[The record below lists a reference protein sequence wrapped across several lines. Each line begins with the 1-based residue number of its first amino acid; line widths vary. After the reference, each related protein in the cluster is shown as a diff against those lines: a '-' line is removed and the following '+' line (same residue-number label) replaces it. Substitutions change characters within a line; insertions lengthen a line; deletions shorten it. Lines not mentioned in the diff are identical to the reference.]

1 MSTARKLKPQR
12 LPKPLKKPDTTVQ
25 VIVDLDEPVII
36 KKARELQIG
45 VPERLKTPKPK
56 KPMKRNKAL
65 QIPRQKGKKDIGS
78 PKYSRDEILQKLNE
92 AFSIGCTD
100 VEACCY
106 AGISPRLL
114 YILQNEIEDFVQIK
128 EVLKAKPKLLARK
141 TIFESLGNVETA
153 KWFIERAIPDEFSLR
168 PQVELTQ
175 VNVLTDERKAEI
187 ATATKAWSYV
197 DPNEDELD
205 SDYEIDNT

>member
-12 LPKPLKKPDTTVQ
+12 LPKPVKKPEAPAQ
-25 VIVDLDEPVII
+25 VLVVEEPVII
-36 KKARELQIG
+36 KRARELQIG
-45 VPERLKTPKPK
+45 VPEKKKVPKEK

-65 QIPRQKGKKDIGS
+65 QIPREKGVKDIGS

-114 YILQNEIEDFVQIK
+114 YVLQNEIEDFVQIK

-141 TIFESLGNVETA
+141 TIFENLGTIETA
-153 KWFIERAIPDEFSLR
+153 KWLAERAIPDEFSLR

-175 VNVLTDERKAEI
+175 VNVLTEERKAEI
-187 ATATKAWSYV
+187 ATATKAWSYT
-197 DPNEDELD
+197 DPEEDELD
-205 SDYEIDNT
+205 SDYEINNA